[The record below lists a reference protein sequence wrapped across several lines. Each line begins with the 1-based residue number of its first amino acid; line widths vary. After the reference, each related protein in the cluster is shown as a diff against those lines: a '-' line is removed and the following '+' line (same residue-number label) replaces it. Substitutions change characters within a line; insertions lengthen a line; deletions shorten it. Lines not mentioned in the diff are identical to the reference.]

1 MNVKEEA
8 DGKLL
13 VICRAGCSPEEVREA
28 VGLPWAAFFPP
39 QPRVRYRKAA
49 ARIPV
54 QDMLAALDFELEIVR
69 IALADL
75 QAKRPFSDVDLA
87 RFELAR
93 QRIEN
98 AIRIARD
105 GH

>member
-1 MNVKEEA
+1 MKEEP

-13 VICRAGCSPEEVREA
+13 VICRAGCSPEEIRESI
-28 VGLPWAAFFPP
+28 GLPWEAFFPP

-54 QDMLAALDFELEIVR
+54 QDMLAALDFEMEIVR

-75 QAKRPFSDVDLA
+75 EAKRPISDADLA
-87 RFELAR
+87 RFSLAR

-98 AIRIARD
+98 AIRIARE